1 MRYASGMADGSVT
14 LNLDDATLA
23 LLESVA
29 RDFGMSPGDYAETV
43 LSHALSNWDV
53 AEDLRRLAEYDRTGE
68 SISAEEALDNFEAK
82 VRARLAA
89 RA

>member
-1 MRYASGMADGSVT
+1 MADGSVT

-29 RDFGMSPGDYAETV
+29 RDFGMSLGDYAETV

-68 SISAEEALDNFEAK
+68 SISAEATLDNFEAK

>member
-1 MRYASGMADGSVT
+1 MADGSVT

-29 RDFGMSPGDYAETV
+29 RDAGMSPGDYAEAV
-43 LSHALSNWDV
+43 LANALSKWDV

-68 SISAEEALDNFEAK
+68 SISVEEAFAHLREKIAER
-82 VRARLAA
+82 RAQGA
-89 RA
+89 